1 MNDSLLCIKLSSDI
15 CDRRKVTSLSHTHNH
30 FYTLIKVFPRLRGSD
45 SCFILSQTCSAE
57 QAEEAAWPII
67 AVRKCGEHS
76 ISAVNDYWTE
86 EAYGMKSS
94 FAIVLFQVEL
104 HIDIMV
110 CLCKTVWVSFFFLP
124 SKVLF
129 SDLDWM
135 RTHTDKPGWVSSELK
150 SWETQKVLKVF
161 CWVLLFYY

>member
-1 MNDSLLCIKLSSDI
+1 MHSYEWCIKLSSHI
-15 CDRRKVTSLSHTHNH
+15 CDRKKVTSLTHTHNH
-30 FYTLIKVFPRLRGSD
+30 FYTLIKVFSCLRGSD
-45 SCFILSQTCSAE
+45 FCFLLSQSCSAE

-86 EAYGMKSS
+86 GAHGMKSS
-94 FAIVLFQVEL
+94 FAIVLFQVEQ
-104 HIDIMV
+104 HSDMMI
-110 CLCKTVWVSFFFLP
+110 CLCKTVWVFFLS

-135 RTHTDKPGWVSSELK
+135 RTHTDKPGWLSSELK
-150 SWETQKVLKVF
+150 RWETQFGYIPDKMLN
-161 CWVLLFYY
+161 